1 MFDQTAA
8 LLAAANCP
16 IIFPPL
22 LAHFLPW
29 IFGPLD

>member
-16 IIFPPL
+16 IIFPPPSRPFSTMDIWP
-22 LAHFLPW
+22 A
-29 IFGPLD
+29 